1 MRILGAGVGNIRR
14 ENLSVSY
21 CEIAEEI
28 EEYLEPLENEEP
40 VKQVNRIKIFTVE
53 TEQLIYLTLIIIS
66 FLGSCALVLVAFGD
80 LIYRSF
86 LYFKNGFWLERSTI
100 DFLHLFG
107 ITGEINTQWGLGVHK
122 IWGSLGS
129 LPAFV
134 SLLLLS
140 FLLLALCKMIIEHA
154 ENRVFA
160 LNRKNRIKAESEAEK
175 NKTKA
180 KIKEYIKILE
190 HRDVLL
196 KKAEE
201 GDTDAQYELGLL
213 YAHGAERDQN
223 NVYHIYIEPDYDEA
237 VRWWRDAGNNSDSRS
252 QVNLA
257 YIYATGI
264 WVVKDE
270 DEAFNWWHRAAE
282 VGHAGAQYELGQI
295 HSDKAWEINVRS
307 EKIAGDLV
315 GGQEAKQEM
324 SKAVLWMQRA
334 GEQGYVEAQ
343 RWLGSIFGYC
353 LEEKPQNA
361 KESIKW
367 CRLAANEGDPWAQF
381 SLANLYADGIGI
393 SQNWA
398 EATRWYL
405 TTAEQGYVDAQRTLG
420 HMYASG
426 EILPKNYFEA
436 AKWWQLVAIRE
447 RRERYVTVIG
457 MENISDPDY
466 SAETM
471 AWLCEVASEGSPL
484 AQNLVKSSCANIEKE
499 HRKYLKQ
506 VNLDKWNHDAS
517 PRRWLVE
524 GEYAWFLSEDQKIMT
539 SLRDLAEKKD
549 AEAQLALGFILGCYS
564 EDEKLTEAV
573 KWFRLAAAQ
582 GTLLAQRILGDL
594 YLHGHYGIEIDEVE
608 AIKWYQMAAEQGD
621 IEAFYQLG
629 HIIHFR
635 LELNEHKIKY
645 EYDYSSGSQI
655 WPKEY
660 SEAARWY
667 MMAAEKGHAVAQHYL
682 AELYV
687 KGRGVP
693 EDYTEAVKWQRKA
706 AEQGYAKAQ
715 KALAEMYEAGIDS
728 FPQDSPEAVKWF
740 KRASVQGSIA
750 TESENTGA
758 GTLAFSYYYG
768 RGVAQDGAEA
778 MKWYRREERDWGS

>member
-1 MRILGAGVGNIRR
+1 M
-14 ENLSVSY
+14 
-21 CEIAEEI
+21 
-28 EEYLEPLENEEP
+28 
-40 VKQVNRIKIFTVE
+40 
-53 TEQLIYLTLIIIS
+53 
-66 FLGSCALVLVAFGD
+66 
-80 LIYRSF
+80 
-86 LYFKNGFWLERSTI
+86 
-100 DFLHLFG
+100 
-107 ITGEINTQWGLGVHK
+107 
-122 IWGSLGS
+122 
-129 LPAFV
+129 
-134 SLLLLS
+134 
-140 FLLLALCKMIIEHA
+140 
-154 ENRVFA
+154 

-175 NKTKA
+175 RKTKA
-180 KIKEYIKILE
+180 KIGEYIKVLK
-190 HRDVLL
+190 HRDGLL

-201 GDTDAQYELGLL
+201 GDVNAQYELGLL
-213 YAHGAERDQN
+213 YAMGVQIKQPYIYIQSDYFEIPQPSS
-223 NVYHIYIEPDYDEA
+223 IYIEPDYDEA
-237 VRWWRDAGNNSDSRS
+237 VRWWRDAGNNGDSRS

-282 VGHAGAQYELGQI
+282 EGHFGAQYELGQI
-295 HSDKAWEINVRS
+295 HSNKAWETNVRS
-307 EKIAGDLV
+307 EETAGDLV

-324 SKAVLWMQRA
+324 SKAVLWMQKA
-334 GEQGYVEAQ
+334 GEQGHVGAQ
-343 RWLGSIFGYC
+343 TWLGAIFGNH
-353 LEEKPQNA
+353 LEGKPQNA

-367 CRLAANEGDPWAQF
+367 CRLAANQGDPWAQF

-405 TTAEQGYVDAQRTLG
+405 AAAEQGYVDAQRTLG

-426 EILPKNYFEA
+426 KILPKNYFEA
-436 AKWWQLVAIRE
+436 AKWWQLTAIRE

-457 MENISDPDY
+457 WEHISHPDY
-466 SAETM
+466 SAEAM
-471 AWLCEVASEGSPL
+471 AWLCEAASRGSPF
-484 AQNLVKSSCANIEKE
+484 AQNLVKKVCANAEKS
-499 HRKYLKQ
+499 HHKYFENA
-506 VNLDKWNHDAS
+506 NLNNQGWDGYLR
-517 PRRWLVE
+517 PWLMKMD
-524 GEYAWFLSEDQKIMT
+524 YPAWYLSEDSEIMT
-539 SLRDLAEKKD
+539 SLRDLAKKGD
-549 AEAQLALGFILGCYS
+549 TEAQLALGFILGS
-564 EDEKLTEAV
+564 SWNDEKEVEAR
-573 KWFRLAAAQ
+573 KWFQMGADQ
-582 GTLLAQRILGDL
+582 ENLLAQRILGDL
-594 YLHGHYGIEIDEVE
+594 HLNGQSGLDRNDSKAFE
-608 AIKWYQMAAEQGD
+608 WYKMAAEQGD

-635 LELNEHKIKY
+635 LKLNEHKIKY

-655 WPKEY
+655 WPEEY

-667 MMAAEKGHAVAQHYL
+667 MRAAEKGHAVAQHYL

-728 FPQDSPEAVKWF
+728 FPQDSLEAVKWF